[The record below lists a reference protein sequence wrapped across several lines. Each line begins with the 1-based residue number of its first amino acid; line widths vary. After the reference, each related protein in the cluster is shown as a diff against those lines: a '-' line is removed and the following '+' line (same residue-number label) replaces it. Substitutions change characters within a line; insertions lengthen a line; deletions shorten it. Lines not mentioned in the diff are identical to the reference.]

1 LHIAQIKFPIIMHRT
16 NKIIVAIVIVLVL
29 AFGFAQFFSF
39 SGSSTVN
46 PSSSSSSSTTASE
59 AVQNPATQVV
69 VYEPQQPASSTPIE
83 KGSCWTNSIAA
94 PFRGDAWRCTVGN
107 GITDPCF
114 QIPGS
119 TSLLCGANPAN
130 PDATSSF
137 VLQLTKPLPRSQPV
151 QGLQPSGQAWLV
163 ELQGG
168 TLCTPFTGT
177 LPFTATGDAASYG
190 CAPGLLGKEVD
201 IFNINS
207 SSTVWTADIGTL
219 ASAPANSTSGLP
231 VITTSSTVPIVAAW
245 E

>member
-1 LHIAQIKFPIIMHRT
+1 MKRT
-16 NKIIVAIVIVLVL
+16 NKIIVTVVIVLVV
-29 AFGFAQFFSF
+29 AFGIAQFFSF
-39 SGSSTVN
+39 SGLSTVN
-46 PSSSSSSSTTASE
+46 PSSSTSTPVMSNDV
-59 AVQNPATQVV
+59 VQNPATQVV
-69 VYEPQQPASSTPIE
+69 VYETQQPASSTPIE

-94 PFRGDAWRCTVGN
+94 PFRGDAWRCTVQN
-107 GITDPCF
+107 SISDPCF

-119 TSLLCGANPAN
+119 SNLLCGANPAK

-137 VLQLTKPLPRSQPV
+137 VLQLTKALPKSQPV

-163 ELQGG
+163 ELKGG

-190 CAPGLLGKEVD
+190 CAPGPLGTEVD
-201 IFNINS
+201 IFNVNS

-219 ASAPANSTSGLP
+219 VGADANSTSGLP
-231 VITTSSTVPIVAAW
+231 TISSSSTVPIAAAW